1 MVEASCV
8 YEVNSA
14 TDELVPIADSW
25 GLPPKFSLLEPSK
38 VTNCCDINVHFII
51 LLFVF

>member
-38 VTNCCDINVHFII
+38 VTVRISMYI
-51 LLFVF
+51 LPFECILDL

>member
-8 YEVNSA
+8 YEVNPE

-25 GLPPKFSLLEPSK
+25 GLPPKFSLLEPKK
-38 VTNCCDINVHFII
+38 VLVSIF
-51 LLFVF
+51 LFDCFVKGDAIF